1 MKLEDIKF
9 KAKRVDNG
17 EWLEGDLKHLTSG
30 CVAIEGK
37 YSIIE
42 VDPTTVCQ
50 YTGLRDKNGKEV
62 WENDEL
68 LVNHYFGR
76 FIGAVTFE
84 KGCFYIVSDYSKA
97 ELNKVNCIS
106 IVQCSKFD
114 KEVKK

>member
-42 VDPTTVCQ
+42 VDPSTVCQ
-50 YTGLRDKNGKEV
+50 YTGLKDKDGKEI
-62 WENDEL
+62 WEGD
-68 LVNHYFGR
+68 
-76 FIGAVTFE
+76 
-84 KGCFYIVSDYSKA
+84 IVSNGTPNNGIIIYHEGGFCLDKGNHLIWHLDA
-97 ELNKVNCIS
+97 LDPES
-106 IVQCSKFD
+106 IMVLGSKFD